1 MNLISNSFPSLL
13 RPYAAINAP
22 ARKSIPRSPTL
33 SQSELR
39 RLIAQMID

>member
-13 RPYAAINAP
+13 RPYAGINAP
-22 ARKSIPRSPTL
+22 VRKSNRRSPTL

>member
-1 MNLISNSFPSLL
+1 MNLLSNSFPSLL
-13 RPYAAINAP
+13 RPYAALGAP
-22 ARKSIPRSPTL
+22 TRKPSRRSPTL

>member
-22 ARKSIPRSPTL
+22 VRKSNRRSPTL